1 MLFSKFILN
10 NISFNL
16 INLQLSYKYRLTPE
30 ERLRAIKKEQALR
43 EYEKN
48 KRKNV
53 RIAIDLKTK
62 QVVELP
68 ADPFEYKEDEPATAS
83 SKSKEQGIY

>member
-1 MLFSKFILN
+1 MS
-10 NISFNL
+10 
-16 INLQLSYKYRLTPE
+16 PE

-53 RIAIDLKTK
+53 RIAIDIKTK
-62 QVVELP
+62 QVVELE
-68 ADPFEYKEDEPATAS
+68 AAPFEYQDEEPTAA
-83 SKSKEQGIY
+83 SKSKEQGILFIY